1 MGQIKKA
8 VILGNHIQA
17 LGLSRMA
24 SRIGLQVT
32 IYNSYG
38 ASVARFSNSCSK
50 FILYRDQEH
59 LLQMLLDGKVEKE
72 AILLATNDDL
82 IGFMARHFEALTER
96 YYLSIPKPEVVDICF
111 NKRKTYR
118 RAQEMGIPIPE
129 THFPDSLEEVRALAP
144 TLQYPVILKPAIMFT
159 FFGATGQK
167 VFFCADEQE
176 LIRQY
181 EEILKIIPAEEVIVQ
196 QFLHGGAPT
205 LYSFGSFFAGGEVYG
220 SFVANRIRQ
229 KPMDFG
235 ISTCFAR
242 TVLNPEIER
251 QAIDF
256 LRGIDYFGMSE
267 VEFMY
272 DQATGE
278 YRLIEINPRS
288 WKWHSIANKLEI
300 HLLEM
305 MVDYLENKPVARKVN
320 DQADVGWVERLT
332 DTYVVA
338 GELWKRR
345 MTLSEYLRT
354 MRMPK
359 ESATWSLRDP
369 LPAIMYVLM
378 SPYLLLK
385 RN

>member
-82 IGFMARHFEALTER
+82 IGFMARHFEALSER

-159 FFGATGQK
+159 F
-167 VFFCADEQE
+167 
-176 LIRQY
+176 R
-181 EEILKIIPAEEVIVQ
+181 
-196 QFLHGGAPT
+196 
-205 LYSFGSFFAGGEVYG
+205 
-220 SFVANRIRQ
+220 
-229 KPMDFG
+229 
-235 ISTCFAR
+235 
-242 TVLNPEIER
+242 
-251 QAIDF
+251 
-256 LRGIDYFGMSE
+256 
-267 VEFMY
+267 
-272 DQATGE
+272 
-278 YRLIEINPRS
+278 
-288 WKWHSIANKLEI
+288 
-300 HLLEM
+300 
-305 MVDYLENKPVARKVN
+305 
-320 DQADVGWVERLT
+320 
-332 DTYVVA
+332 
-338 GELWKRR
+338 
-345 MTLSEYLRT
+345 
-354 MRMPK
+354 
-359 ESATWSLRDP
+359 
-369 LPAIMYVLM
+369 
-378 SPYLLLK
+378 
-385 RN
+385 